1 MKVSVVLTTYNRAA
15 VLGRTL
21 EEILGQT
28 LTDFELIVTDDNS
41 TDGTADVAQAYARRD
56 SRVRY
61 RRNARNLR
69 MPGNLNAGLAEARGE
84 YIANL
89 HDGDIH
95 AKDLLE
101 KWAGR
106 LDDCPKAAFVFNAY
120 GEVDAAGRPVMIY
133 REPLAPCQ
141 RGEAFLSRIM
151 FRRWRFGSPVRGT
164 VMARRRVYEQLGFFQ
179 PRFGFC
185 SDVDMWM
192 RMAAAHHVAYVD
204 EPLITVPT
212 AKALPRQIQVDN
224 DESQRLLE
232 RMFLEGRR
240 RCFAGRPLRLSLELG
255 RHVAH
260 VAAARAY
267 FAAVRMRQRLRA
279 ATA

>member
-1 MKVSVVLTTYNRAA
+1 MKISVVLTTYNRAA
-15 VLGRTL
+15 VLGRTI
-21 EEILGQT
+21 EEILSQT
-28 LTDFELIVTDDNS
+28 RPDLELIVTDDNS
-41 TDGTADVAQAYARRD
+41 TDETREVVHTYAKRD
-56 SRVRY
+56 ARVRY
-61 RRNARNLR
+61 RRNERNLG
-69 MPGNLNAGLAEARGE
+69 MPGNLNAGLAEARGD
-84 YIANL
+84 YVANL

-106 LDDCPKAAFVFNAY
+106 LDDCHQAAFVFNAY
-120 GEVDAAGRPVMIY
+120 GEVDAAGQPMPIY
-133 REPLAPCQ
+133 REPLAACQ
-141 RGEAFLSRIM
+141 RGREFLNQIM

-164 VMARRRVYEQLGFFQ
+164 VMARRRVYEELGFFQ

-192 RMAAAHHVAYVD
+192 RMAARYHVAYVD

-212 AKALPRQIQVDN
+212 ARALPRQIRVDH

-232 RMFLEGRR
+232 QMFLEGRR
-240 RCFAGRPLRLSLELG
+240 RCFAGRPVRLALELG
-255 RHVAH
+255 RHLTH

-267 FAAVRMRQRLRA
+267 FAAVRMRQSLRTRA
-279 ATA
+279 A